1 MILDLDHPPCVRCG
15 RCAPIVQFASC
26 SGAVCLQCIARIDA
40 EKAQAREALA
50 AIRSG
55 YNRPT
60 QDGPSQG
67 QRQRSKAKL
76 REYDRRR
83 REKERERD
91 SAQTR

>member
-1 MILDLDHPPCVRCG
+1 MILDAAHPPCTRCN
-15 RCAPIVQFASC
+15 RKAPEVQFASI

-40 EKAQAREALA
+40 EKAAAREALA

-67 QRQRSKAKL
+67 QRQRSKARL

-83 REKERERD
+83 REKQRD
-91 SAQTR
+91 SA